1 MERELI
7 LKYIERD
14 RDENARRRR
23 MYDYYNG
30 KHAIMHRCMEDPS
43 KPNNKVANGYPYY
56 IANSYSGY
64 VFGKPVVYTAEDE
77 ALNQKLLD
85 CFKYNDEQETN
96 SAIGLD
102 MGICGVGVE
111 IHYVDADGMD
121 RFCAVDPVGCID
133 VRDGTI
139 ENNLTTLIR
148 YYEVENIETNRTEMY
163 VEVLDK
169 QYRETYRKEG
179 SELVLLDRSLH
190 GYGDVPAV
198 IWENNKFREGDFAPV
213 ITQIDAYNIMQSDA
227 INDQEYFTDAM
238 LALYG
243 IGDMGEDEEG
253 GGIAGMKQKRVLLMP
268 NDSKAEWLIKSQ
280 NDQTPENIK
289 IRLNNDIHKFSGC
302 PDMTDE
308 KFAGNASG
316 VALRYKLLDFEIIAS
331 MKQRGAKKALQ
342 RRLELLCN
350 IWRVKGQGSWDWRD
364 VQITFKR
371 ALPENMLEISQTLS
385 NLGSLLSDETK
396 RSMIPLELDEDAE
409 KQRLAEQNKL
419 GLSLFSESEFKTGEL
434 NDPASDAA
442 EGAQLNANE

>member
-14 RDENARRRR
+14 REENARRRR

-30 KHAIMHRCMEDPS
+30 KHDIMYRKFEDPS
-43 KPNNKVANGYPYY
+43 KPNNRIANGYPFY
-56 IANSYSGY
+56 IANSYNGY
-64 VFGKPVVYTAEDE
+64 VFGRPVTYASEDE
-77 ALNQKLLD
+77 NLNTRLQD
-85 CFKYNDEQETN
+85 CFKYNDEQAAN
-96 SAIGLD
+96 SEIGLN

-111 IHYVDADGMD
+111 IHYVDADGME
-121 RFCAVDPVGCID
+121 RFCAVDPIGCID
-133 VRDGTI
+133 VRDNTI
-139 ENNLTTLIR
+139 ENNMIAFIR
-148 YYEVENIETNRTEMY
+148 YYEVENIETNRAELY

-179 SELVLLDRSLH
+179 SELVQLESYLH
-190 GYGDVPAV
+190 GYGDVPVV
-198 IWENNKFREGDFAPV
+198 IWENNMFREGDFAPV

-243 IGDMGEDEEG
+243 IGEMGDEEDG
-253 GGIAGMKQKRVLLMP
+253 GGVSGMKQKRVLLMP
-268 NDSKAEWLIKSQ
+268 QDSKAEWLIKSQ
-280 NDQTPENIK
+280 SDQTPENIK
-289 IRLNNDIHKFSGC
+289 NRLNNDIHKFSGC

-308 KFAGNASG
+308 NFAGNASG

-331 MKQRGAKKALQ
+331 MKQRGIKKALQ

-385 NLGSLLSDETK
+385 NFGSLLSDETK
-396 RSMIPLELDEDAE
+396 RSMIPMDLDEETE
-409 KQRLAEQNKL
+409 KQRLEEQSQA
-419 GLSLFSESEFKTGEL
+419 GLSLFTITERQTAEISEEGI
-434 NDPASDAA
+434 A
-442 EGAQLNANE
+442 EGTDVNAE

>member
-14 RDENARRRR
+14 QGENARRRR

-30 KHAIMHRCMEDPS
+30 KHDIMNRMLDDPS
-43 KPNNKVANGYPYY
+43 KPNNKVANGYPFY
-56 IANSYSGY
+56 IANSYGGY
-64 VFGKPVVYTAEDE
+64 VFGKPVTYAAEDE
-77 ALNQKLLD
+77 ALNTKLQD
-85 CFKYNDEQETN
+85 CFKYNDEQAAN
-96 SAIGLD
+96 STIGLN

-111 IHYVDADGMD
+111 IHYIDADGME

-133 VRDGTI
+133 VRDNTI
-139 ENNLTTLIR
+139 ENNLTALIR
-148 YYEVENIETNRTEMY
+148 YYEVENIENNRTELY
-163 VEVLDK
+163 VEVLDSV
-169 QYRETYRKEG
+169 YWTTYRKEG
-179 SELVLLDRSLH
+179 SELVELESRMH

-198 IWENNKFREGDFAPV
+198 IWENNLFREGDFAPV

-243 IGDMGEDEEG
+243 IGDMGDEEEG
-253 GGIAGMKQKRVLLMP
+253 GGVSGMKQKRVLLMP
-268 NDSKAEWLIKSQ
+268 QDSKAEWLIKSQ
-280 NDQTPENIK
+280 SDQTPENIK
-289 IRLNNDIHKFSGC
+289 NRLNNDIHKFSGC

-331 MKQRGAKKALQ
+331 MKQRGIKKALQ

-385 NLGSLLSDETK
+385 NFGNLLSDETK
-396 RSMIPLELDEDAE
+396 RTMIPMDLDEE
-409 KQRLAEQNKL
+409 TEQQRLADQRQA
-419 GLSLFSESEFKTGEL
+419 GMSLFSIPEMMSGDISETE
-434 NDPASDAA
+434 PEAA
-442 EGAQLNANE
+442 EGARMNADE